1 MVIAVLAILAAFTA
15 VALSA
20 ASLRMR
26 RPTTAA
32 AERVIALDP
41 TAASRVLHLDQE
53 VSLRGSRHSFGGG
66 RLESDRLL
74 LQRAGLSL
82 SPPAFL
88 VLHLAFALV
97 GFALVVSIA
106 GGGLGGLLLA
116 LLGAA
121 AGALAPRFF
130 VSWRAKKRAARLE
143 MQLIE
148 MLSMVATSVRAGFS
162 LMQSLESIGQRVG
175 PPISLGIDRMIADIQ
190 LGREVDEAMRDWA
203 DFTGSRDVSLVVTAM
218 LVQRSAG
225 GNLAEVLENLAETMR
240 DRVELRQQL
249 QAITAYPRMTSRV
262 VAVYPFAIVLLLTLM
277 QSETW
282 GILWTTS
289 VGHVLLGIAI
299 ALDTVAFF
307 ALRRIAR
314 LDF

>member
-1 MVIAVLAILAAFTA
+1 MVIAVLAICAAFVA
-15 VALSA
+15 VALA
-20 ASLRMR
+20 VASLRLR
-26 RPTTAA
+26 QPNAAA

-41 TAASRVLHLDQE
+41 AAAGRALHLDE
-53 VSLRGSRHSFGGG
+53 EFGVRGSRHSFGSGW
-66 RLESDRLL
+66 LEGDRLL
-74 LQRAGLSL
+74 LQRAGLGL
-82 SPPAFL
+82 SPRAFL
-88 VLHLAFALV
+88 VLHVAFALI
-97 GFALVVSIA
+97 GFALVVAFA
-106 GGGLGGLLLA
+106 GGGLGGLMLA

-121 AGALAPRFF
+121 AGALAPRVL

-143 MQLIE
+143 LQLIE

-162 LMQSLESIGQRVG
+162 LMQSLESIAQRIG
-175 PPISLGIDRMIADIQ
+175 PPISIGIDRMIADVQ

-262 VAVYPFAIVLLLTLM
+262 VAIYPFAIVLLLTVM
-277 QSETW
+277 QSDTW

-307 ALRRIAR
+307 ALRRIAQ